1 MWKILASDHGIAL
14 NLSEKLLNTFQVN
27 DDTKLCVNWESGLL
41 VSTILKKF
49 VY

>member
-1 MWKILASDHGIAL
+1 MWNILAHNNGIAL
-14 NLSEKLLNTFQVN
+14 NLSEKLLNTFQN